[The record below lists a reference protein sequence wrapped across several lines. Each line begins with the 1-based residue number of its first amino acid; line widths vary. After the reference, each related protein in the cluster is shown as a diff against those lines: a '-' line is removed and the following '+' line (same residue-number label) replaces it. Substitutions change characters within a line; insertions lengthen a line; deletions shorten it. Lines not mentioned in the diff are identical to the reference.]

1 MKIKRGPFSKDPL
14 LQTRI
19 TPTCPAPVYRQAGSV
34 GTGAGKQGYTCVLKR
49 LVQSVLIH
57 LRTCSGGEVGED
69 RHYGVQARSRYL
81 DSTTICLG

>member
-1 MKIKRGPFSKDPL
+1 MKIKKGALETGPPFTNTDHGH
-14 LQTRI
+14 
-19 TPTCPAPVYRQAGSV
+19 A
-34 GTGAGKQGYTCVLKR
+34 CVLKR

-69 RHYGVQARSRYL
+69 RHYGVQTRSRYL